1 MKKIFIAATNQNGG
15 KTTVALGLL
24 LNLKNHFKKIGFIK
38 PIGQRYLLE
47 EGYQVDEDS
56 VLIEK
61 VFKFTFPLKLLN
73 PIAVERGF
81 TERYIDNPRPS
92 NITSRIVESYEKI
105 ASSSD
110 LVIIEGTGH
119 AGVGSVFDHSNARVA
134 KILDAKVLIVS
145 SGGVGKPIDEIVLNK
160 ALFDKEGA
168 DVIGAIVNKVLKEKY
183 RKISSLVSKGLSR
196 LGVNELGTIPYN
208 PMLSAPTVGQIAEE
222 MDLDVLLSKDKSGNS
237 IEKVIIAAMEPQD
250 AFRYIGRNTLI
261 ITPGDRED
269 IIIAAVRSCSIPDTN
284 DYSIAGILLTGGIL
298 PNKKVL
304 NKIERV
310 GIPLLAS
317 KDDTYTVA
325 SNIHGLNVKLRSTDY
340 EKIKLVKDIVGKH
353 VNVERILNSI

>member
-24 LNLKNHFKKIGFIK
+24 LNLKNHFKRIGFIK
-38 PIGQRYLLE
+38 PIGQRYLFE

-81 TERYIDNPRPS
+81 TERYIENPYPAE
-92 NITSRIVESYEKI
+92 ITSKIVESYERI
-105 ASSSD
+105 ADSSD

-145 SGGVGKPIDEIVLNK
+145 SGGVGRPIDEIVLNK

-168 DVIGAIVNKVLKEKY
+168 DVIGAVVNKVLKKKY
-183 RKISSLVSKGLSR
+183 EKISSLVSKGLNR
-196 LGVNELGTIPYN
+196 LGVDELGTIPYN
-208 PMLSAPTVGQIAEE
+208 PILSAPTIEQISDE
-222 MDLDVLLSKDKSGNS
+222 MELNFISSIERKGNTV
-237 IEKVIIAAMEPQD
+237 EKVIIAAMESQD
-250 AFRYIGRNTLI
+250 AFRYVERNTLI

-269 IIIAAVRSCSIPDTN
+269 IIIAAIRYCSIPDTN
-284 DYSIAGILLTGGIL
+284 NYSIAGILLTGGIL
-298 PNKKVL
+298 PSKKIL
-304 NKIERV
+304 NKIEKV
-310 GIPLLAS
+310 GIPLLTS
-317 KDDTYTVA
+317 EDDTYTVA
-325 SNIHGLNVKLRSTDY
+325 SAIYDLNVKLRPTDY
-340 EKIKLVKDIVGKH
+340 DKIKLVKEIIGRY
-353 VNVERILNSI
+353 VNLEKILNSI

>member
-38 PIGQRYLLE
+38 PIGQRYLFE

-61 VFKFTFPLKLLN
+61 VFKFTFPLKILN

-81 TERYIDNPRPS
+81 TERYIENPYPAE
-92 NITSRIVESYEKI
+92 ITSKIVDSYKEI
-105 ASSSD
+105 AASSD

-145 SGGVGKPIDEIVLNK
+145 SGGVGKPVDEIVLNK

-168 DVIGAIVNKVLKEKY
+168 DVIGAVVNKVLKEKY
-183 RKISSLVSKGLSR
+183 DRISSLVSKGLKR
-196 LGVNELGTIPYN
+196 LGVDELGTIPYN
-208 PMLSAPTVGQIAEE
+208 PILSAPTIDQISDE
-222 MDLDVLLSKDKSGNS
+222 MGLNFVSSKDKVEN
-237 IEKVIIAAMEPQD
+237 IVEKVIVAAMEPQD

-269 IIIAAVRSCSIPDTN
+269 IISAAIRYCSIPDTN

-298 PNKKVL
+298 PSKKVL
-304 NKIERV
+304 NKIEKV

-325 SNIHGLNVKLRSTDY
+325 STIHGLNVKLRSTDY
-340 EKIKLVKDIVGKH
+340 EKIRLVKEIVGRY
-353 VNVERILNSI
+353 VDVEKILNSI